1 MEYASMLFLLLF
13 LVLFLVTQF
22 LIPSVKWKNYA
33 LLLFSLVFYAW
44 AGPVHLLVLL
54 GLTLV
59 CWFFGLQI
67 RLSRRPAQKKG
78 LLMVAMLVI
87 LICLA
92 GFSYN
97 SFLLGTIRTIT
108 GRPQVLPQVILPLGM
123 TVYCLQMLSYLLDI
137 YYGDL
142 QPEPNIL
149 KLLTYTSLFY
159 VSMGGPILRYG
170 DAKKALSKRRLKIPE
185 VSKGITRICMGAA
198 KRYLLADSLSAVIDQ
213 YLIRST
219 AELAGV
225 PVTGLWLGVI
235 LWAVR
240 LYLRLSAYAD
250 VAVGIG
256 QCCGIAVPENFS
268 YPILSLSLTTFLRK
282 WLITLGE
289 FFRRYVEGPFS
300 RHKTRP
306 IIGSCIAFILM
317 GLWLGGSWTYVLWGI
332 FVALCLFVEK
342 RYLRRM
348 SPIISG
354 VCGVIGIF
362 FSFVFLSF
370 TTMSRLGVGLRGL
383 FGLNGNGFFRGEF
396 FAGTSGVLLIILSLL
411 FCLPLGTLA
420 GNIWRNR
427 FKDNLLMMTVSS
439 VWEAVFPIALLALT
453 AFWLLRFPG
462 VPFLVF

>member
-1 MEYASMLFLLLF
+1 MSAFPAFITYLFL
-13 LVLFLVTQF
+13 
-22 LIPSVKWKNYA
+22 IN
-33 LLLFSLVFYAW
+33 
-44 AGPVHLLVLL
+44 
-54 GLTLV
+54 LT
-59 CWFFGLQI
+59 
-67 RLSRRPAQKKG
+67 
-78 LLMVAMLVI
+78 
-87 LICLA
+87 
-92 GFSYN
+92 
-97 SFLLGTIRTIT
+97 
-108 GRPQVLPQVILPLGM
+108 
-123 TVYCLQMLSYLLDI
+123 
-137 YYGDL
+137 
-142 QPEPNIL
+142 
-149 KLLTYTSLFY
+149 
-159 VSMGGPILRYG
+159 
-170 DAKKALSKRRLKIPE
+170 
-185 VSKGITRICMGAA
+185 
-198 KRYLLADSLSAVIDQ
+198 
-213 YLIRST
+213 
-219 AELAGV
+219 
-225 PVTGLWLGVI
+225 
-235 LWAVR
+235 
-240 LYLRLSAYAD
+240 
-250 VAVGIG
+250 
-256 QCCGIAVPENFS
+256 
-268 YPILSLSLTTFLRK
+268 
-282 WLITLGE
+282 
-289 FFRRYVEGPFS
+289 
-300 RHKTRP
+300 
-306 IIGSCIAFILM
+306 AFILM